1 MTMHHTS
8 AVELTRGLQSIRES
22 PRDAG
27 TLRLIVRRPA
37 RDAREVLD
45 VGHLDT
51 TDGLVGDMWRTRG
64 SSRTGDGRSHPDM
77 QLAIM
82 NSRVIALVAGDPERW
97 ALAGDQLYVDLD
109 LSASN
114 LPAGTRLALGTAIIE
129 VTDQPHRGCRK
140 FAARFGVEAAKFL
153 ASAEGLRLNLRGIY
167 ARVIQSGSVRAGDA
181 VHKVCASGPGS
192 PHHEADG
199 PLTGSRA

>member
-1 MTMHHTS
+1 
-8 AVELTRGLQSIRES
+8 
-22 PRDAG
+22 
-27 TLRLIVRRPA
+27 
-37 RDAREVLD
+37 
-45 VGHLDT
+45 
-51 TDGLVGDMWRTRG
+51 
-64 SSRTGDGRSHPDM
+64 M

-129 VTDQPHRGCRK
+129 VTAEPHRGCRK
-140 FAARFGVEAAKFL
+140 FAARFGMDAAKFL
-153 ASAEGLRLNLRGIY
+153 ASAEGIRLNLRGIY

-181 VHKVCASGPGS
+181 IRKVCGSGTGA
-192 PHHEADG
+192 PHHEADR
-199 PLTGSRA
+199 PLTGSRD